1 MGGIF
6 SYLFTQLGFTPDKSA
21 SLVVVGLDNAGKT
34 TLLTKLSTGKLSTSL
49 PPTKRAVDETFH
61 LGGITFKAWDLGGHE
76 AVRHLWSDYST
87 KSDGIVFMVD
97 ATDPRRFQESGEELE
112 MLLIDL
118 YETQKNN
125 NVGDETRPTPI
136 VILLNK
142 YDQDNALPMKEV
154 VLSLG
159 LEDILSEWGN
169 EEESDESDE
178 SDDEDSDGNENGK
191 IPPPP
196 IEVFCCSVVENRG
209 YQAAFKWLSEFIE

>member
-1 MGGIF
+1 MDHVGNVNGKKWGCQNVIYGCLG
-6 SYLFTQLGFTPDKSA
+6 SYC
-21 SLVVVGLDNAGKT
+21 
-34 TLLTKLSTGKLSTSL
+34 
-49 PPTKRAVDETFH
+49 
-61 LGGITFKAWDLGGHE
+61 
-76 AVRHLWSDYST
+76 
-87 KSDGIVFMVD
+87 
-97 ATDPRRFQESGEELE
+97 
-112 MLLIDL
+112 
-118 YETQKNN
+118 
-125 NVGDETRPTPI
+125 DETRPTPI